1 MLFMDE
7 LQPLRLYSGK
17 RKVLIPFNEKDKRHG
32 AAIFLMSSS
41 QEQNEKMMNTPYI
54 HNNRL
59 YKAYY
64 MDRNAMQYI
73 NSDAVN
79 NAEEEFDEL
88 QEAVLSEGMFHTE
101 KTKFVFENASTMD
114 EKIIKKIYNKDSV
127 DYACGML
134 GIKECP
140 VDKFVVQFH
149 SNLNDLRKS
158 YPDFKN
164 RTDDKQFYSFTDH
177 KSTIHLLSYIVYDEK
192 NMDGPYE
199 MYARN
204 ELLYCIIVNEY
215 PTINRKLANCVAMAL
230 SGQVEWLRD
239 EKKKEE
245 FKYMSDDKEHI
256 DNLYLADLIL
266 QLYQTKGSRGIKKLL
281 NGDVSVLSSIA
292 SGRIIRDTKKLFKKS
307 LTEANLSSKERNEL
321 KDSDFGIPS
330 KRKYPMPDAAH
341 VKAAI
346 RMFNHCDPEDEAEL
360 ARHIKAKMKKYNV
373 SADIGENN
381 RLSKYIHESVIFS
394 KEDTEIDLDKWKP
407 GKKNI
412 LFVTGLSGGG
422 KSTVA
427 KKISAENQAMYIE
440 LDKLEAAYE
449 FIDKDSYNRADEDL
463 INEYHKKYGIKKDP
477 RKMSDDE
484 YNDYK
489 NKCFRFMYNE
499 MKKDKETL
507 YVVEGIQVIG
517 FAKEEFSNEIF
528 NSPMIIKNTSML
540 VSMIRR
546 LKRDGE
552 FKIGDKKDVLNAL
565 KWYIDQEYSLSC
577 LRKYAKSI
585 KEDTAIITE
594 SVKSDF
600 SDVKKVVDTLSDK
613 ELNQICNGDFKDSPY
628 VKYRYI
634 YREND
639 KPVGF
644 IDVYDIE
651 GKGNGCIVLA
661 VDPEYRGN
669 GISEKM
675 VKTMEK
681 NLPNSIKSLEWKAR
695 LDNKS
700 SIYLAKK
707 LGYKKRSVRD
717 PHNVYFDKIITNQ
730 IHESDILQE
739 NWIFNSDDIYLNFDE
754 WKPKKKNI
762 LYVTG
767 LSGSGKS
774 TLANELGS
782 KYKAEVISLDLLVL
796 SCFADKAKA
805 ARNQAKLSPTMKKYW
820 DSEDHETILKWGDSA
835 VTVEINHFLNWLN
848 DNYYHSDDLYI
859 VEGYELAAECPVKF
873 LVNQPLII
881 KGTSTLTSILRRGKR
896 SYLMK
901 IDKGESVFDA
911 TVDGLKDIYRVIEG
925 GRFIR
930 NQLVLDQFK
939 DLLNTVSNLNESAA
953 VTDPSGINGLE
964 YADDGYLFSG
974 DYSEDYYAVLE
985 ITKDFTKEEYD
996 RISFYPTY
1004 RESKYITKRI
1014 ILRDPNEYPMC
1025 FMDVYHFPS
1034 DPERAQITTAVG
1046 KGFRGHGLCGEMLKK
1061 LLNSGFAEENGIKKY
1076 IWHVH
1081 PGNDA
1086 SEHIASSNGFVKAS
1100 DKLDKYGRMTYVYN
1114 VDQSAE
1120 ANSITLPAISTESGV
1135 LMESGAIVYT
1145 EDLVDSKYDS
1155 KMKRYLYK
1163 ERIKNKRDVT
1173 AIYDQVKQRNPIIQ
1187 KTFRNV
1193 KLYNRLNVFV
1203 DTSYYHNLYL
1213 KNAFKNSKRSYY
1225 MYFDF
1230 LNRLMENEEI
1240 FKSYNKITYYFP
1252 VQFTRNGNTIDN
1264 LLDIK
1269 IDLNPLSLIIYFLK
1283 KDNEPLKRWANK
1295 EIVFLGDKGYF
1306 KVNFANFTIKN
1317 LQKFRKNVT
1326 RLLSK
1331 EEIGEDED
1339 MDEFEPEDS
1348 PKAMA
1353 AETLDV
1359 IEKNTGVKIDDI
1371 SGISSI
1377 KIKHLS
1383 MDTLTPKLIDEKSSN
1398 AIMILGTNSDA
1409 VISMISDKSL
1419 RSKDIQT
1426 YYKPKI

>member
-32 AAIFLMSSS
+32 AAIFLMSSN

-101 KTKFVFENASTMD
+101 KTKFLFENASTMD
-114 EKIIKKIYNKDSV
+114 EKIIKKIYNIDSV
-127 DYACGML
+127 DYACGIL
-134 GIKECP
+134 GIKDCP
-140 VDKFVVQFH
+140 VDTFVVQFH
-149 SNLNDLRKS
+149 SNLNGLRKS

-192 NMDGPYE
+192 SMDGPYE

-266 QLYQTKGSRGIKKLL
+266 QVYQAKGSRGIKKLL
-281 NGDVSVLSSIA
+281 NGDVSVLSSVA
-292 SGRIIRDTKKLFKKS
+292 SGRIIRDAKKLFKRS

-381 RLSKYIHESVIFS
+381 RLSKYIHES
-394 KEDTEIDLDKWKP
+394 
-407 GKKNI
+407 
-412 LFVTGLSGGG
+412 
-422 KSTVA
+422 
-427 KKISAENQAMYIE
+427 
-440 LDKLEAAYE
+440 
-449 FIDKDSYNRADEDL
+449 
-463 INEYHKKYGIKKDP
+463 
-477 RKMSDDE
+477 
-484 YNDYK
+484 
-489 NKCFRFMYNE
+489 
-499 MKKDKETL
+499 
-507 YVVEGIQVIG
+507 
-517 FAKEEFSNEIF
+517 
-528 NSPMIIKNTSML
+528 
-540 VSMIRR
+540 
-546 LKRDGE
+546 
-552 FKIGDKKDVLNAL
+552 
-565 KWYIDQEYSLSC
+565 
-577 LRKYAKSI
+577 
-585 KEDTAIITE
+585 
-594 SVKSDF
+594 
-600 SDVKKVVDTLSDK
+600 
-613 ELNQICNGDFKDSPY
+613 
-628 VKYRYI
+628 
-634 YREND
+634 
-639 KPVGF
+639 
-644 IDVYDIE
+644 
-651 GKGNGCIVLA
+651 
-661 VDPEYRGN
+661 
-669 GISEKM
+669 
-675 VKTMEK
+675 
-681 NLPNSIKSLEWKAR
+681 
-695 LDNKS
+695 
-700 SIYLAKK
+700 
-707 LGYKKRSVRD
+707 
-717 PHNVYFDKIITNQ
+717 
-730 IHESDILQE
+730 
-739 NWIFNSDDIYLNFDE
+739 
-754 WKPKKKNI
+754 
-762 LYVTG
+762 
-767 LSGSGKS
+767 
-774 TLANELGS
+774 
-782 KYKAEVISLDLLVL
+782 
-796 SCFADKAKA
+796 
-805 ARNQAKLSPTMKKYW
+805 
-820 DSEDHETILKWGDSA
+820 
-835 VTVEINHFLNWLN
+835 
-848 DNYYHSDDLYI
+848 I
-859 VEGYELAAECPVKF
+859 VESA
-873 LVNQPLII
+873 
-881 KGTSTLTSILRRGKR
+881 
-896 SYLMK
+896 
-901 IDKGESVFDA
+901 SV
-911 TVDGLKDIYRVIEG
+911 
-925 GRFIR
+925 
-930 NQLVLDQFK
+930 
-939 DLLNTVSNLNESAA
+939 S
-953 VTDPSGINGLE
+953 DPSGINGLE

-996 RISFYPTY
+996 RISFYSTY
-1004 RESKYITKRI
+1004 KDSKYIAKRI
-1014 ILRDPNEYPMC
+1014 VLRDPNDYPMC

-1061 LLNSGFAEENGIKKY
+1061 LLNSGFAGEKGIKKY

-1086 SEHIASSNGFVKAS
+1086 SEHIADKNGFVKVS
-1100 DKLDKYGRMTYVYN
+1100 DKLDKYGRMTYVYDLERGYPEDN
-1114 VDQSAE
+1114 KTEIV
-1120 ANSITLPAISTESGV
+1120 LPAISTESGV
-1135 LMESGAIVYT
+1135 VMESGAIVYT
-1145 EDLVDSKYDS
+1145 EDLVDSRYDS

-1173 AIYDQVKQRNPIIQ
+1173 AIYDQIKQRNPIIQ

-1252 VQFTRNGNTIDN
+1252 VQFTRNGNTVDN

-1269 IDLNPLSLIIYFLK
+1269 TDLNPLSLIVYFLK

-1306 KVNFANFTIKN
+1306 KVNFANFSIKN

-1339 MDEFEPEDS
+1339 IDEFEPEDS

-1359 IEKNTGVKIDDI
+1359 IEKNIGVKIDDI

>member
-32 AAIFLMSSS
+32 AAIFLMSSN
-41 QEQNEKMMNTPYI
+41 QEQNEKMMNAPYI
-54 HNNRL
+54 HNNQL

-64 MDRNAMQYI
+64 IDRNAMQYI

-88 QEAVLSEGMFHTE
+88 QEAVLSEGMFHSE
-101 KTKFVFENASTMD
+101 KTKFLFENSSTMD
-114 EKIIKKIYNKDSV
+114 EKVIKKIYNKDSV
-127 DYACGML
+127 DYACGIL
-134 GIKECP
+134 GIKDCP
-140 VDKFVVQFH
+140 VDTFVVQFH
-149 SNLNDLRKS
+149 SNLNSLRKS

-281 NGDVSVLSSIA
+281 NGDVSVLSSVA

-381 RLSKYIHESVIFS
+381 RLSKYIHES
-394 KEDTEIDLDKWKP
+394 
-407 GKKNI
+407 
-412 LFVTGLSGGG
+412 
-422 KSTVA
+422 
-427 KKISAENQAMYIE
+427 
-440 LDKLEAAYE
+440 
-449 FIDKDSYNRADEDL
+449 
-463 INEYHKKYGIKKDP
+463 
-477 RKMSDDE
+477 
-484 YNDYK
+484 
-489 NKCFRFMYNE
+489 
-499 MKKDKETL
+499 
-507 YVVEGIQVIG
+507 
-517 FAKEEFSNEIF
+517 
-528 NSPMIIKNTSML
+528 
-540 VSMIRR
+540 
-546 LKRDGE
+546 
-552 FKIGDKKDVLNAL
+552 
-565 KWYIDQEYSLSC
+565 
-577 LRKYAKSI
+577 
-585 KEDTAIITE
+585 
-594 SVKSDF
+594 
-600 SDVKKVVDTLSDK
+600 
-613 ELNQICNGDFKDSPY
+613 
-628 VKYRYI
+628 
-634 YREND
+634 
-639 KPVGF
+639 
-644 IDVYDIE
+644 
-651 GKGNGCIVLA
+651 IV
-661 VDPEYRGN
+661 
-669 GISEKM
+669 
-675 VKTMEK
+675 
-681 NLPNSIKSLEWKAR
+681 
-695 LDNKS
+695 
-700 SIYLAKK
+700 
-707 LGYKKRSVRD
+707 
-717 PHNVYFDKIITNQ
+717 
-730 IHESDILQE
+730 
-739 NWIFNSDDIYLNFDE
+739 
-754 WKPKKKNI
+754 
-762 LYVTG
+762 
-767 LSGSGKS
+767 
-774 TLANELGS
+774 
-782 KYKAEVISLDLLVL
+782 
-796 SCFADKAKA
+796 
-805 ARNQAKLSPTMKKYW
+805 
-820 DSEDHETILKWGDSA
+820 
-835 VTVEINHFLNWLN
+835 
-848 DNYYHSDDLYI
+848 
-859 VEGYELAAECPVKF
+859 
-873 LVNQPLII
+873 
-881 KGTSTLTSILRRGKR
+881 
-896 SYLMK
+896 
-901 IDKGESVFDA
+901 
-911 TVDGLKDIYRVIEG
+911 
-925 GRFIR
+925 
-930 NQLVLDQFK
+930 
-939 DLLNTVSNLNESAA
+939 ESAA

-1004 RESKYITKRI
+1004 RDSKYIAKRI
-1014 ILRDPNEYPMC
+1014 VLRDPNEYPMC

-1100 DKLDKYGRMTYVYN
+1100 DKLDKYGRMTYAYN

-1120 ANSITLPAISTESGV
+1120 SNSITLPAISTESGV

-1240 FKSYNKITYYFP
+1240 FKSYKKITYYFP

-1269 IDLNPLSLIIYFLK
+1269 TDMNPLSLIVYFLK

-1295 EIVFLGDKGYF
+1295 EIIFLGDKGYF
-1306 KVNFANFTIKN
+1306 RVNFGNFTIKN
-1317 LQKFRKNVT
+1317 LQKFRKNIT
-1326 RLLSK
+1326 KLLSG
-1331 EEIGEDED
+1331 EDINEDED
-1339 MDEFEPEDS
+1339 MDEFEPENS
-1348 PKAMA
+1348 SKAMA

-1359 IEKNTGVKIDDI
+1359 IEKNTGVKINDV

-1383 MDTLTPKLIDEKSSN
+1383 MDTISPKLIDEKSSN

>member
-101 KTKFVFENASTMD
+101 KTKFVFENSSTMD

-149 SNLNDLRKS
+149 SNLNSLRKS

-292 SGRIIRDTKKLFKKS
+292 SGRIIRDTKKLFKRS

-427 KKISAENQAMYIE
+427 KKLSAENQAMYIE
-440 LDKLEAAYE
+440 LDKIEAAYE
-449 FIDKDSYNRADEDL
+449 FIGKDSYNRADEDL
-463 INEYHKKYGIKKDP
+463 INEYYKKYGIKKDP
-477 RKMSDDE
+477 KKMSNDE
-484 YNDYK
+484 YNKYS
-489 NKCFRFMYNE
+489 NECFRFMYNE

-507 YVVEGIQVIG
+507 YVVEGIQVIRY
-517 FAKEEFSNEIF
+517 AKEEFSNEIF

-552 FKIGDKKDVLNAL
+552 FKIGDKKDILNAL
-565 KWYIDQEYSLSC
+565 RWYIDQEYSLSC

-585 KEDTAIITE
+585 KESA
-594 SVKSDF
+594 S
-600 SDVKKVVDTLSDK
+600 
-613 ELNQICNGDFKDSPY
+613 
-628 VKYRYI
+628 
-634 YREND
+634 
-639 KPVGF
+639 
-644 IDVYDIE
+644 
-651 GKGNGCIVLA
+651 
-661 VDPEYRGN
+661 
-669 GISEKM
+669 IS
-675 VKTMEK
+675 
-681 NLPNSIKSLEWKAR
+681 
-695 LDNKS
+695 
-700 SIYLAKK
+700 
-707 LGYKKRSVRD
+707 
-717 PHNVYFDKIITNQ
+717 
-730 IHESDILQE
+730 
-739 NWIFNSDDIYLNFDE
+739 
-754 WKPKKKNI
+754 
-762 LYVTG
+762 
-767 LSGSGKS
+767 
-774 TLANELGS
+774 
-782 KYKAEVISLDLLVL
+782 
-796 SCFADKAKA
+796 
-805 ARNQAKLSPTMKKYW
+805 
-820 DSEDHETILKWGDSA
+820 
-835 VTVEINHFLNWLN
+835 
-848 DNYYHSDDLYI
+848 
-859 VEGYELAAECPVKF
+859 
-873 LVNQPLII
+873 
-881 KGTSTLTSILRRGKR
+881 
-896 SYLMK
+896 
-901 IDKGESVFDA
+901 
-911 TVDGLKDIYRVIEG
+911 
-925 GRFIR
+925 
-930 NQLVLDQFK
+930 
-939 DLLNTVSNLNESAA
+939 
-953 VTDPSGINGLE
+953 DPSVINGLE

-1004 RESKYITKRI
+1004 RESKYIAKRI
-1014 ILRDPNEYPMC
+1014 VLRDPNDYPMC

-1086 SEHIASSNGFVKAS
+1086 SEHIASSNGFIKAS
-1100 DKLDKYGRMTYVYN
+1100 DKLDKYGRITYVYN

-1120 ANSITLPAISTESGV
+1120 ANSIILPAISTESGV

-1252 VQFTRNGNTIDN
+1252 VQFTRNGNTVDN

>member
-54 HNNRL
+54 HNNQL

-88 QEAVLSEGMFHTE
+88 QEAVLSEGMFHSE
-101 KTKFVFENASTMD
+101 KTKFLFENASTMD
-114 EKIIKKIYNKDSV
+114 ERVIKKIYNKDSV
-127 DYACGML
+127 DYACGIL
-134 GIKECP
+134 GIKDCP
-140 VDKFVVQFH
+140 VDTFIVQFH
-149 SNLNDLRKS
+149 SNLNSLRKS

-266 QLYQTKGSRGIKKLL
+266 QVYQTKGSRGIKKLL
-281 NGDVSVLSSIA
+281 NGDVSVLSSVA
-292 SGRIIRDTKKLFKKS
+292 SGRIIRDTKKLFKRS

-381 RLSKYIHESVIFS
+381 RLSKYIHES
-394 KEDTEIDLDKWKP
+394 
-407 GKKNI
+407 
-412 LFVTGLSGGG
+412 
-422 KSTVA
+422 
-427 KKISAENQAMYIE
+427 
-440 LDKLEAAYE
+440 
-449 FIDKDSYNRADEDL
+449 
-463 INEYHKKYGIKKDP
+463 
-477 RKMSDDE
+477 
-484 YNDYK
+484 
-489 NKCFRFMYNE
+489 
-499 MKKDKETL
+499 
-507 YVVEGIQVIG
+507 
-517 FAKEEFSNEIF
+517 
-528 NSPMIIKNTSML
+528 
-540 VSMIRR
+540 
-546 LKRDGE
+546 
-552 FKIGDKKDVLNAL
+552 
-565 KWYIDQEYSLSC
+565 
-577 LRKYAKSI
+577 
-585 KEDTAIITE
+585 
-594 SVKSDF
+594 
-600 SDVKKVVDTLSDK
+600 
-613 ELNQICNGDFKDSPY
+613 
-628 VKYRYI
+628 
-634 YREND
+634 
-639 KPVGF
+639 
-644 IDVYDIE
+644 
-651 GKGNGCIVLA
+651 
-661 VDPEYRGN
+661 
-669 GISEKM
+669 
-675 VKTMEK
+675 
-681 NLPNSIKSLEWKAR
+681 
-695 LDNKS
+695 
-700 SIYLAKK
+700 
-707 LGYKKRSVRD
+707 
-717 PHNVYFDKIITNQ
+717 
-730 IHESDILQE
+730 DILQE

-774 TLANELGS
+774 TLANELGL

-1252 VQFTRNGNTIDN
+1252 VQFTRNGNTVDN

>member
-32 AAIFLMSSS
+32 AAIFLMSSN
-41 QEQNEKMMNTPYI
+41 QEQNEKMMNAPYI

-79 NAEEEFDEL
+79 NAEEEFNEI
-88 QEAVLSEGMFHTE
+88 QEAVLSEGMFHSE
-101 KTKFVFENASTMD
+101 KAKFVFENSSTMD

-140 VDKFVVQFH
+140 VDAFVVQFH
-149 SNLNDLRKS
+149 SNLNDLRKF

-204 ELLYCIIVNEY
+204 ELIYCIIVNEY
-215 PTINRKLANCVAMAL
+215 PTINRKLANCVAMTL

-266 QLYQTKGSRGIKKLL
+266 QLYKTKGSRGIKKLL
-281 NGDVSVLSSIA
+281 NGDVSVLPSIA
-292 SGRIIRDTKKLFKKS
+292 SGRIIRDTKKLFKRS

-381 RLSKYIHESVIFS
+381 RLSKYIHESV
-394 KEDTEIDLDKWKP
+394 
-407 GKKNI
+407 
-412 LFVTGLSGGG
+412 
-422 KSTVA
+422 
-427 KKISAENQAMYIE
+427 
-440 LDKLEAAYE
+440 
-449 FIDKDSYNRADEDL
+449 
-463 INEYHKKYGIKKDP
+463 
-477 RKMSDDE
+477 
-484 YNDYK
+484 
-489 NKCFRFMYNE
+489 
-499 MKKDKETL
+499 
-507 YVVEGIQVIG
+507 
-517 FAKEEFSNEIF
+517 
-528 NSPMIIKNTSML
+528 
-540 VSMIRR
+540 
-546 LKRDGE
+546 
-552 FKIGDKKDVLNAL
+552 
-565 KWYIDQEYSLSC
+565 
-577 LRKYAKSI
+577 
-585 KEDTAIITE
+585 
-594 SVKSDF
+594 
-600 SDVKKVVDTLSDK
+600 
-613 ELNQICNGDFKDSPY
+613 
-628 VKYRYI
+628 
-634 YREND
+634 
-639 KPVGF
+639 
-644 IDVYDIE
+644 
-651 GKGNGCIVLA
+651 
-661 VDPEYRGN
+661 
-669 GISEKM
+669 
-675 VKTMEK
+675 
-681 NLPNSIKSLEWKAR
+681 
-695 LDNKS
+695 
-700 SIYLAKK
+700 
-707 LGYKKRSVRD
+707 
-717 PHNVYFDKIITNQ
+717 
-730 IHESDILQE
+730 
-739 NWIFNSDDIYLNFDE
+739 
-754 WKPKKKNI
+754 
-762 LYVTG
+762 
-767 LSGSGKS
+767 
-774 TLANELGS
+774 
-782 KYKAEVISLDLLVL
+782 
-796 SCFADKAKA
+796 
-805 ARNQAKLSPTMKKYW
+805 
-820 DSEDHETILKWGDSA
+820 
-835 VTVEINHFLNWLN
+835 
-848 DNYYHSDDLYI
+848 
-859 VEGYELAAECPVKF
+859 
-873 LVNQPLII
+873 
-881 KGTSTLTSILRRGKR
+881 
-896 SYLMK
+896 
-901 IDKGESVFDA
+901 
-911 TVDGLKDIYRVIEG
+911 
-925 GRFIR
+925 
-930 NQLVLDQFK
+930 
-939 DLLNTVSNLNESAA
+939 NESASIS
-953 VTDPSGINGLE
+953 DNQSGINGLE

-996 RISFYPTY
+996 RISFYSTY
-1004 RESKYITKRI
+1004 RESKYIAKRI
-1014 ILRDPNEYPMC
+1014 VLRDPNDYPMC

-1046 KGFRGHGLCGEMLKK
+1046 KGFRGHGLCKEMLNK
-1061 LLNSGFAEENGIKKY
+1061 LINSGFAEENGIKKY

-1081 PGNDA
+1081 PGNEA
-1086 SEHIASSNGFVKAS
+1086 SEHIASSNGFVKGS

-1252 VQFTRNGNTIDN
+1252 VQFTRNGNNVDN

-1269 IDLNPLSLIIYFLK
+1269 TDLNPLSLIVYFLK

-1306 KVNFANFTIKN
+1306 RVNFGNFTIKN
-1317 LQKFRKNVT
+1317 LQKFRKNIT
-1326 RLLSK
+1326 RLLSG
-1331 EEIGEDED
+1331 EEINEDED
-1339 MDEFEPEDS
+1339 MDEFEPENS

-1359 IEKNTGVKIDDI
+1359 IEKNTGVKIDDV

-1383 MDTLTPKLIDEKSSN
+1383 MDTITPKLIDEKSSN

-1419 RSKDIQT
+1419 KSKDIQT